1 MEPNEQKAKAYD
13 AVLERVKD
21 MYTHTANG
29 YAKQIM
35 EKIFPELK
43 ESKSERIRWE
53 IIEFLK
59 KQRQQTFVPYEW
71 TDWLKEQKEF
81 VSADFD
87 EVWDALDTGWN
98 AQINGISKDVLR
110 AVCQKWFS
118 KGVEIESK
126 KRLEKQ
132 DEQKP
137 VWSGEDETL

>member
-1 MEPNEQKAKAYD
+1 METNEQKAKAYD

-21 MYTHTANG
+21 MYTHTGNG

-35 EKIFPELK
+35 EQIFPELK
-43 ESKSERIRWE
+43 ESKSERIRRE

-59 KQRQQTFVPYEW
+59 ERRQVTFVPYEW

-87 EVWDALDTGWN
+87 EVWDALDTGWT

-110 AVCQKWFS
+110 VVCQKWFS
-118 KGVEIESK
+118 KGAEIERRK
-126 KRLEKQ
+126 GLEKQ
-132 DEQKP
+132 GDRLKQLKK
-137 VWSGEDETL
+137 